1 MSEIEI
7 LRQEI
12 RELKAISLISQKDAL
27 SVEDACLL
35 TGLSKQT
42 LYDYCS
48 KRVIPHYKSRSGKK
62 TYFNKK
68 ELNDWMLSEKVLTED
83 QINVNASRRIYLGN

>member
-27 SVEDACLL
+27 SVEDASFL

-42 LYDYCS
+42 LWDYCS
-48 KRVIPHYKSRSGKK
+48 KRIIPHYKSKGGKK

-68 ELNDWMLSEKVLTED
+68 ELNDWMLCEKVLTED
-83 QINVNASRRIYLGN
+83 QINAKASKRIYLGN